1 MNDGLNELIVRIIW
15 NLFEWCVFNA
25 QYIIAKFTN
34 IVVEKMRETPF
45 RKFLLEKSYKLYDMT
60 EYYTF

>member
-15 NLFEWCVFNA
+15 NLFEWLVFNA
-25 QYIIAKFTN
+25 QYIMAKFIN
-34 IVVEKMRETPF
+34 IVKKMRETPF
-45 RKFLLEKSYKLYDMT
+45 RKFLLKKSYKLYDMT